1 MDTTVEKKFQAM
13 GARVKISE
21 PKNTWRTS
29 QPFSIDI
36 RRDKAGEFF
45 DIQVQ
50 KEIELM
56 VLDVQKDDRHL
67 LLMTKN
73 HSPIL
78 TRSGTLVSPADPQ
91 KARFLCG
98 HDERNWFTCA
108 VPGGASN
115 VFQAKQALK
124 PVILQDIE
132 AREGLKTS
140 RAHKRHRKLN
150 SGRKIH
156 RQGEFMFIPEPGF
169 QPPVG
174 SLVKIWKHEPMSRG
188 NTRVGNSHF
197 AEYLYRSGGEKV
209 YVASEIAP
217 NGFTEKEYRNWLKAH
232 PDEKWRRFDVR
243 VRNARVLVKG
253 KITHKE
259 HKTLDLGETVWHRV
273 AINTE
278 NLAVGARAVA
288 FLD

>member
-1 MDTTVEKKFQAM
+1 MNTTVEKKFQAM
-13 GARVKISE
+13 GARIKISE
-21 PKNTWRTS
+21 PRNTWRGS
-29 QPFSIDI
+29 QPFTIDI
-36 RRDKAGEFF
+36 RRDKEGEFF
-45 DIQVQ
+45 DIQVK

-56 VLDVQKDDRHL
+56 VLDVQKEDRHL
-67 LLMTKN
+67 LLMTKD
-73 HSPIL
+73 HTPVT
-78 TRSGTLVSPADPQ
+78 TRAGALVAPADPS

-115 VFQAKQALK
+115 VFQAKQTLK
-124 PVILQDIE
+124 PTILQEIE

-174 SLVKIWKHEPMSRG
+174 SLTIIHRHEPMSRG
-188 NTRVGNSHF
+188 NGGNSHF

-209 YVASEIAP
+209 YVSGSIAP
-217 NGFTEKEYRNWLKAH
+217 NGFTEKEYQAWLKAN
-232 PDEKWRRFDVR
+232 PGEKWRRFDIR
-243 VRNARVLVKG
+243 VRDARVLVKG

-259 HKTLDLGETVWHRV
+259 HKTLDLGETWHRV
-273 AINTE
+273 ALNTE
-278 NLAVGARAVA
+278 NMAIGARSVA